1 MFEWW
6 KDLVRSVR
14 TTDPQFGNLRY
25 LRDARFREGHAAFS
39 PIAAEVE
46 VLIPGEPSGPADKQ
60 RAFFNEIQT
69 RSDSLWPE
77 ILRVLETE
85 ARRRSRMRW
94 SCSLSA
100 LNPYVNVSGRDEL
113 ARTAGSPCIFPGSH
127 APGSKAAYGKR
138 CVGGA

>member
-6 KDLVRSVR
+6 KDLVRPIR

-25 LRDARFREGHAAFS
+25 LRDARFWEGHAAFS

-46 VLIPGEPSGPADKQ
+46 VLIPGEPSGPADEQ

-69 RSDSLWPE
+69 RYDSLWPE

-85 ARRRSRMRW
+85 ARRLEIESREFALVCVDLPAFDGDVDRDW
-94 SCSLSA
+94 ALSYETK
-100 LNPYVNVSGRDEL
+100 PPSWHFTVRM
-113 ARTAGSPCIFPGSH
+113 TAWMPAGVVAEC
-127 APGSKAAYGKR
+127 
-138 CVGGA
+138 